1 MFSVLPLSSCLLCSP
16 RAHVILHPQ
25 CSNIGL
31 DGTPLFQNGLA
42 LRGSKVLVHLF
53 YSLLALMQ
61 HVNEVDQ
68 SIHTTITFYLGM
80 LSPHGSFFNLCWRSV
95 PGRGFSTRSPKL
107 LALQNLNM
115 PGWGPFPLFQSG
127 TLGRRERERTQTK
140 AQVFAPSSCMHALR
154 TG

>member
-31 DGTPLFQNGLA
+31 DGTPMFQNGLA

-80 LSPHGSFFNLCWRSV
+80 LSPHGSFFNLCWRSPITECASMLTV
-95 PGRGFSTRSPKL
+95 IGLCVYGHFCKSREHEGQEFQGQL
-107 LALQNLNM
+107 GLQYMITNIVK
-115 PGWGPFPLFQSG
+115 QCHI
-127 TLGRRERERTQTK
+127 
-140 AQVFAPSSCMHALR
+140 SC
-154 TG
+154 